1 MAFDKS
7 LMSIKTTSVYKCF
20 PEIHRLQHGRQ
31 QLLCDSVISHPLV
44 YFYLESVAALPSTHG
59 TVPLLG
65 NFKIKQTDECFPP
78 CISHDNVESN
88 AVGRPKE

>member
-44 YFYLESVAALPSTHG
+44 YFTLKVLQLCHQLMVQFLFWVTS
-59 TVPLLG
+59 
-65 NFKIKQTDECFPP
+65 K
-78 CISHDNVESN
+78 
-88 AVGRPKE
+88 